1 MAYSVRD
8 ILSWVPLTKTV
19 QVVKEG
25 LPKVLPKE
33 FFSIEEKVSGHVARV
48 IEYRGTRQT
57 ARVVPYGAPAPLGRK
72 LELSSRDIVLL
83 SAREQIPFRE
93 ELVFILRNWEKYQP
107 QQKWAMQEI
116 IYQGEQMR
124 TRFDNLEVA
133 ALLMS
138 LAKGEIYL
146 DNEGNLL
153 PNATG
158 AEVVISQGVPD
169 SNITGRTG
177 NQVDPIVNNWNNVNT
192 NIAQQ
197 IVDIRK
203 HAVQKTG
210 YPLKYAIYGR
220 NVLGYMAQNESLRY
234 FWARAIDY
242 NQEFLETAYVPK
254 EFLGLTWIPA
264 AEAFFE
270 DNTGQLQE
278 IFGPDTIVFTPEI
291 TEETYTMYRGSE
303 LVPTSL
309 SATYKDGQDALGS
322 LAEVF
327 GRGRYAKVLD
337 NPVQII
343 DIGFSIFLPRLKVP
357 NAYYICSAA

>member
-33 FFSIEEKVSGHVARV
+33 FFTIEERVSGHVARV

-57 ARVVPYGAPAPLGRK
+57 AKVVPYGSPAPLGQK
-72 LELSSRDIVLL
+72 LQLSSRDIVLL
-83 SAREQIPFRE
+83 SAREQLPFRE

-124 TRFDNLEVA
+124 VRFDNLETA
-133 ALLMS
+133 ALLLS
-138 LAKGEIYL
+138 LSKGEIYL
-146 DNEGNLL
+146 DGDGNLL
-153 PNATG
+153 PNSTNAS
-158 AEVVISQGVPD
+158 VVVSQDIPD
-169 SNITGRTG
+169 SNRSGKPG
-177 NQVDPIVNNWNNVNT
+177 NKVDPIVNNWDVATT
-192 NIAQQ
+192 NIPEQ
-197 IVDIRK
+197 IVNIQK
-203 HAVQKTG
+203 LAVQTSG

-220 NVLGYMAQNESLRY
+220 NVIRYLSSNEVLRY
-234 FWARAIDY
+234 FWARAANY
-242 NQEFLETAYVPK
+242 NEEFLETAHIPQ
-254 EFLGLTWIPA
+254 EFLGLVWVPA
-264 AEAFFE
+264 ANAFFE
-270 DNTGQLQE
+270 DANGNVQE
-278 IFGPDTIVFTPEI
+278 IFDPDTVVFTPEI

-309 SATYKDGQDALGS
+309 SAAYKDGSDALGS

-343 DIGFSIFLPRLKVP
+343 DVGFSIFFPRLKVP
-357 NAYYICSAA
+357 GAYFIANVS

>member
-1 MAYSVRD
+1 MPYSVRD

-19 QVVKEG
+19 QVIKEG

-48 IEYRGTRQT
+48 IEYRGSRQT
-57 ARVVPYGAPAPLGRK
+57 ARVVPYGSPAPLGKK

-83 SAREQIPFRE
+83 SAREQLPFRE

-146 DNEGNLL
+146 DGEGNLL
-153 PNATG
+153 PNSSG
-158 AEVVISQGVPD
+158 AEVVISQGVPPE
-169 SNITGRTG
+169 NITGIPG
-177 NQVDPIVNNWNNVNT
+177 NLVDSIIYQWNVSST
-192 NIAQQ
+192 NIPQQ

-203 HAVQKTG
+203 HAVQRTG

-220 NVLGYMAQNESLRY
+220 NVLGYMAQNDALKY
-234 FWARAIDY
+234 FWARAVDF
-242 NQEFLETAYVPK
+242 NQEFLETSYVPK

-270 DNTGQLQE
+270 DNDGQVQE
-278 IFGPDTIVFTPEI
+278 IFGPDNIVFTPEI

-309 SATYKDGQDALGS
+309 SAAYKDGQDALGS

-343 DIGFSIFLPRLKVP
+343 DVGFSIFLPRLKVP
-357 NAYYICSAA
+357 GAYYICSAA